1 MTPKRTS
8 RDLRICNWNDPQ
20 PSTIVWLVGC
30 RNRPRHP
37 AKPRIAATATGAF
50 FVALR
55 QRKAPAAKGSY
66 RGEVAHGAPRD
77 RTRERHSVSLARR
90 AANDNGRQ
98 LPAVLAHR
106 RLTCA
111 VPASRYAPA
120 SLHGDDRRRVLNLRK
135 QPKSAERLCL
145 GVGRNRKRSDDE
157 RGERQCERK
166 LH

>member
-98 LPAVLAHR
+98 ITSGPCTPSFDMCRSSVALRTGISAR
-106 RLTCA
+106 R
-111 VPASRYAPA
+111 
-120 SLHGDDRRRVLNLRK
+120 
-135 QPKSAERLCL
+135 
-145 GVGRNRKRSDDE
+145 
-157 RGERQCERK
+157 
-166 LH
+166 